1 MQEITMLT
9 PYLLT
14 EFHGFNVYLIS
25 GTRNA
30 ILNFSRDQ
38 RGNSTKY
45 QKGDH
50 YSLVHT
56 EEHTWTEDWTRTTQ
70 KVGRPC
76 ISTKWPTVKLV
87 LEETLSTRQVWRSY
101 VGLAESVGYSA
112 MWRPAT
118 PPPLSTILSPL
129 QLGN

>member
-1 MQEITMLT
+1 MLT

-70 KVGRPC
+70 KVGCPP
-76 ISTKWPTVKLV
+76 ISGRSAMHFGQMAHSQIGARGNIEYKTS
-87 LEETLSTRQVWRSY
+87 LEELCRF
-101 VGLAESVGYSA
+101 G
-112 MWRPAT
+112 
-118 PPPLSTILSPL
+118 
-129 QLGN
+129 